1 MIKLG
6 GGALN
11 AIYPVNSIYLS
22 VNSTN
27 PSQLFGGTWEQVKIL
42 TGGELLAYGWAYST
56 ASNNTPL
63 SSNTALFFSSSII
76 PNKQYTIVDYVGN
89 ILSFDSGTF
98 KINTRGIVGMVEATI
113 TFSGHFD
120 GNGALWFGANHN
132 QLPNGITIHNSVMG
146 PILGNTEAQ
155 YGGAS
160 RTYFYKVDDSITSN
174 LTFYVNPLA
183 NVYNANFTP
192 CMGGVKCEL
201 LVKAYAKKQVTYMWK
216 RTA

>member
-6 GGALN
+6 NGGLN
-11 AIYPVNSIYLS
+11 AIYPVGSIYLS

-27 PSQLFGGTWEQVKIL
+27 PNQLFGGTWELLKIL

-98 KINTRGIVGMVEATI
+98 KINTRGIVGMVEAEPI
-113 TFSGHFD
+113 FSGNFS
-120 GNGALWFGANHN
+120 GNTGFWWRNN
-132 QLPNGITIHNSVMG
+132 ENKLPNGVTVDGVGILQNGANNTYSSV
-146 PILGNTEAQ
+146 
-155 YGGAS
+155 S
-160 RTYFYKVDDSITSN
+160 KRFFYKVDETISN
-174 LTFYVNPLA
+174 NLDFYVNPKGDI
-183 NVYNANFTP
+183 YNGSFTP
-192 CMGGVKCEL
+192 ATAGTQCEL
-201 LVKAYAKKQVTYMWK
+201 LVKVYAKKQITYMWK